1 MNRIGCDN
9 QSEIRGTSRGL
20 AWFSDNVNDDL
31 CTLKETDMP
40 AFIFSVVDQ
49 SGPEPVEM
57 QYDFP
62 DAERAKAEA
71 KAVLEEMAADGLP
84 DINAN
89 LIGVKVFD
97 TGRNLIADYSLI
109 LNKVDDPP
117 KPPEPGS
124 F

>member
-1 MNRIGCDN
+1 
-9 QSEIRGTSRGL
+9 
-20 AWFSDNVNDDL
+20 
-31 CTLKETDMP
+31 
-40 AFIFSVVDQ
+40 
-49 SGPEPVEM
+49 M